1 MNLTEHFTLEGLTFS
16 ATAARLGIDNTP
28 PLLAAGNLRVL
39 AGGLEQVLRVTGHGL
54 QIHDAYRCEALE
66 RVLCAKDFTAWC
78 ARHGKFPDEG
88 WQEYFAE
95 KAHPQGFAADFTCA
109 DFGTPNEIVRVI
121 RASGIKFD
129 KVIVE
134 GADKEGRGG
143 WVHLSFAPAMRG
155 VAMVAI
161 FDSTG
166 TPHYE
171 ELKA

>member
-1 MNLTEHFTLEGLTFS
+1 MNLTEHFTLEGLSFS
-16 ATAARLGIDNTP
+16 ATAARRGIDNTP
-28 PLLAAGNLRVL
+28 PLLVIGNLRVL
-39 AGGLEQVLRVTGHGL
+39 AGGLEQVLRVTGHTL

-66 RVLCAKDFTAWC
+66 RLLCEKDFEAWC
-78 ARHGKFPDEG
+78 VRHAKTAGD

-109 DFGTPNEIVRVI
+109 AFGTPTEIVRVI

-134 GADKEGRGG
+134 GAVNGKGG

-155 VAMVAI
+155 VAMVAT
-161 FDSTG
+161 FDEKG
-166 TPHYE
+166 IPHYE